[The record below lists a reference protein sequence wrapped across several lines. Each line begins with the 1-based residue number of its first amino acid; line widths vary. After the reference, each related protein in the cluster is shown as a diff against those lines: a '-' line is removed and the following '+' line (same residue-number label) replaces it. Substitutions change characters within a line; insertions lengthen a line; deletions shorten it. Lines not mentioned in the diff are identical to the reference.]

1 MMNMG
6 EYYDCCFDSYGVRR
20 MKVGLCNGE
29 NLIDDKIGCSFANN
43 DFLHFI
49 FLSDDLLIV
58 CIPLFSKLMLMSSV
72 ILIIYIDYG
81 DNSDKP

>member
-1 MMNMG
+1 
-6 EYYDCCFDSYGVRR
+6 

-29 NLIDDKIGCSFANN
+29 NLIDDKIGCSFANS

-49 FLSDDLLIV
+49 FFSDDLLIV
-58 CIPLFSKLMLMSSV
+58 CIPLFSKLMMCSV

-81 DNSDKP
+81 DNSVKP